1 MLLEKLEKQSNVAAQ
16 VWVALNKTELQERR
30 MQEVIRQLRLAAG
43 HSIRCSLN
51 GAQPCTI
58 GPHG

>member
-43 HSIRCSLN
+43 HSIRCSAL
-51 GAQPCTI
+51 
-58 GPHG
+58 